1 MENSLKDLASD
12 DEKITSEQ
20 VPEDAPVSAN
30 ERPKRGKP
38 DLDGKAGSSSK
49 PSTAQKLK
57 KFICKRRKIEKSS
70 QAPLA
75 SGVEFSSSGT
85 SSSSAS
91 SSDNEGAHGTDLT
104 AVCGMSKIMP
114 KPFFKPRLSARIDDH
129 SIEWYTLGN
138 EIVLDIKL
146 CGYRYLIDHLFP
158 DHLLNGCIVFNKRF
172 GGKSYLQCTTIGEEI
187 TITIGGNSLF
197 EFISMNRSDND
208 GKPDGITNAQ
218 KVFLAVFG
226 ISPTPKPAGT
236 NQIGWPDR
244 GFELSDQGA
253 FVRKDYFV
261 MCTLKYWY
269 TEIPKILKRKFKII
283 KKCNYE
289 KQAIIQAKNNVHIP
303 TFDFTGVLMVS
314 KHYMD

>member
-1 MENSLKDLASD
+1 MENNLKDLASD

-30 ERPKRGKP
+30 EPPKRGKP

-104 AVCGMSKIMP
+104 AVCDLM
-114 KPFFKPRLSARIDDH
+114 
-129 SIEWYTLGN
+129 
-138 EIVLDIKL
+138 
-146 CGYRYLIDHLFP
+146 DHLFP
-158 DHLLNGCIVFNKRF
+158 DHLLNGCIVFNKGF

-197 EFISMNRSDND
+197 EFISMNRSQFGEFLKVLNEMKIECHNLFDLD
-208 GKPDGITNAQ
+208 GPLDLTTRQ
-218 KVFLAVFG
+218 
-226 ISPTPKPAGT
+226 
-236 NQIGWPDR
+236 
-244 GFELSDQGA
+244 
-253 FVRKDYFV
+253 
-261 MCTLKYWY
+261 
-269 TEIPKILKRKFKII
+269 
-283 KKCNYE
+283 
-289 KQAIIQAKNNVHIP
+289 
-303 TFDFTGVLMVS
+303 
-314 KHYMD
+314 

>member
-104 AVCGMSKIMP
+104 AVCDLM
-114 KPFFKPRLSARIDDH
+114 
-129 SIEWYTLGN
+129 
-138 EIVLDIKL
+138 
-146 CGYRYLIDHLFP
+146 DHLFP
-158 DHLLNGCIVFNKRF
+158 DHLLNDCIVFNKGF

-197 EFISMNRSDND
+197 EFISMNRSQFGEFLKVLNEIKIECHNFFDLD
-208 GKPDGITNAQ
+208 GPLDLTTRQ
-218 KVFLAVFG
+218 
-226 ISPTPKPAGT
+226 
-236 NQIGWPDR
+236 
-244 GFELSDQGA
+244 
-253 FVRKDYFV
+253 
-261 MCTLKYWY
+261 
-269 TEIPKILKRKFKII
+269 
-283 KKCNYE
+283 
-289 KQAIIQAKNNVHIP
+289 
-303 TFDFTGVLMVS
+303 
-314 KHYMD
+314 

>member
-1 MENSLKDLASD
+1 MATMGICFMKSPNLGNLGNLQ
-12 DEKITSEQ
+12 I
-20 VPEDAPVSAN
+20 
-30 ERPKRGKP
+30 GKP

-85 SSSSAS
+85 SSSSA

-146 CGYRYLIDHLFP
+146 CGYRYLMDHLFP
-158 DHLLNGCIVFNKRF
+158 DHLLNGCIVFNKGF

-197 EFISMNRSDND
+197 EFISMNRSQFGEFLKVLNEMKIECHNLFDLD
-208 GKPDGITNAQ
+208 GPLDLTTRQ
-218 KVFLAVFG
+218 
-226 ISPTPKPAGT
+226 
-236 NQIGWPDR
+236 
-244 GFELSDQGA
+244 
-253 FVRKDYFV
+253 
-261 MCTLKYWY
+261 
-269 TEIPKILKRKFKII
+269 
-283 KKCNYE
+283 
-289 KQAIIQAKNNVHIP
+289 
-303 TFDFTGVLMVS
+303 
-314 KHYMD
+314 

>member
-1 MENSLKDLASD
+1 MENNLKDLASD

-104 AVCGMSKIMP
+104 AVCG
-114 KPFFKPRLSARIDDH
+114 
-129 SIEWYTLGN
+129 
-138 EIVLDIKL
+138 
-146 CGYRYLIDHLFP
+146 
-158 DHLLNGCIVFNKRF
+158 
-172 GGKSYLQCTTIGEEI
+172 
-187 TITIGGNSLF
+187 
-197 EFISMNRSDND
+197 DND

-218 KVFLAVFG
+218 KVFFAVFG

-269 TEIPKILKRKFKII
+269 TEIPKILKRNFKII
-283 KKCNYE
+283 NSTDSFSQYE
-289 KQAIIQAKNNVHIP
+289 
-303 TFDFTGVLMVS
+303 S
-314 KHYMD
+314 

>member
-75 SGVEFSSSGT
+75 SGVEYSSSGT

-129 SIEWYTLGN
+129 SIE
-138 EIVLDIKL
+138 
-146 CGYRYLIDHLFP
+146 
-158 DHLLNGCIVFNKRF
+158 
-172 GGKSYLQCTTIGEEI
+172 
-187 TITIGGNSLF
+187 
-197 EFISMNRSDND
+197 
-208 GKPDGITNAQ
+208 
-218 KVFLAVFG
+218 
-226 ISPTPKPAGT
+226 
-236 NQIGWPDR
+236 
-244 GFELSDQGA
+244 
-253 FVRKDYFV
+253 
-261 MCTLKYWY
+261 
-269 TEIPKILKRKFKII
+269 
-283 KKCNYE
+283 
-289 KQAIIQAKNNVHIP
+289 
-303 TFDFTGVLMVS
+303 
-314 KHYMD
+314 